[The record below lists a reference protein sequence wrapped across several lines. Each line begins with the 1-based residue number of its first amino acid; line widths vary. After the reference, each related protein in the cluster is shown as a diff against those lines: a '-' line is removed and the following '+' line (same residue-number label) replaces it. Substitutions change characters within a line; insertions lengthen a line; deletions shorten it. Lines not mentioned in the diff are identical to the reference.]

1 MYEYLKP
8 ILGDELFAQFVEK
21 MNGATGVTLVNTAD
35 GSFVPKAKFDDAND
49 KAKTLNQQI
58 ATLTAQLQEA
68 QQQNGDTASLTA
80 QIEKLTADVT
90 ARDEQIAKLGL
101 TYRIKDAL
109 RGMNVRNA
117 DVVMPLLKMDSISE
131 QDGKL
136 VGLNEQ
142 VEEIKKSDSYL
153 FTDSG
158 RQYGNFGLGRLA
170 RQSGR
175 QGTTFQRRCQ
185 RRHSYGRW
193 PGAVKRQNKRLEEL
207 NYGYH

>member
-68 QQQNGDTASLTA
+68 QQQNGDTASLNA

-158 RQYGNFGLGRLA
+158 RQHGNFGFGGSLGNQGGKEQPSSADANAAIRMA
-170 RQSGR
+170 AGR
-175 QGTTFQRRCQ
+175 AQ
-185 RRHSYGRW
+185 
-193 PGAVKRQNKRLEEL
+193 
-207 NYGYH
+207 

>member
-101 TYRIKDAL
+101 TYRIKDAPA
-109 RGMNVRNA
+109 RHERAERRCGDA
-117 DVVMPLLKMDSISE
+117 TA
-131 QDGKL
+131 QDG
-136 VGLNEQ
+136 Q
-142 VEEIKKSDSYL
+142 HQRA
-153 FTDSG
+153 G
-158 RQYGNFGLGRLA
+158 RQA
-170 RQSGR
+170 RRPQ
-175 QGTTFQRRCQ
+175 
-185 RRHSYGRW
+185 
-193 PGAVKRQNKRLEEL
+193 
-207 NYGYH
+207 

>member
-1 MYEYLKP
+1 
-8 ILGDELFAQFVEK
+8 
-21 MNGATGVTLVNTAD
+21 MNGATCVTLVNTAD

-49 KAKTLNQQI
+49 KAKTLSQQI

-68 QQQNGDTASLTA
+68 QQQNGDTASLNA

-131 QDGKL
+131 QD
-136 VGLNEQ
+136 
-142 VEEIKKSDSYL
+142 
-153 FTDSG
+153 
-158 RQYGNFGLGRLA
+158 
-170 RQSGR
+170 
-175 QGTTFQRRCQ
+175 
-185 RRHSYGRW
+185 
-193 PGAVKRQNKRLEEL
+193 
-207 NYGYH
+207 

>member
-158 RQYGNFGLGRLA
+158 RQHGNFGFGGSLGN
-170 RQSGR
+170 QSGKEQPSSADANAAIR
-175 QGTTFQRRCQ
+175 MAA
-185 RRHSYGRW
+185 GR
-193 PGAVKRQNKRLEEL
+193 AQ
-207 NYGYH
+207 

>member
-21 MNGATGVTLVNTAD
+21 MDGSTGVTLVNTAD
-35 GSFVPKAKFDDAND
+35 GSYVPKAKFDDAYN
-49 KAKTLNQQI
+49 KTKTLAQEI
-58 ATLTAQLQEA
+58 ATLTSQLQEA
-68 QQQNGDTASLTA
+68 QQQNGDTAALNA
-80 QIEKLTADVT
+80 QIERLTADVT

-117 DVVMPLLKMDSISE
+117 DVVMPLLKMDTITE

-142 VEEIKKSDSYL
+142 VEEIKKSDGYL

-158 RQYGNFGLGRLA
+158 HQRGNFGFGGSLGNQGGNEPSSADANAAIRMA
-170 RQSGR
+170 AGR
-175 QGTTFQRRCQ
+175 AQ
-185 RRHSYGRW
+185 
-193 PGAVKRQNKRLEEL
+193 
-207 NYGYH
+207 